1 MDSTASLNKELKTAH
16 AAAYFNIITT
26 SSKIETK
33 TKEALKAFKL
43 THAQLNVLSILMQN
57 HPRPVSARELK
68 EKILVSNPDV
78 TRLLDRL
85 VKIGLVQRETCP
97 ENRRKIDI
105 GITDTGQALY
115 IKAHNAAKV
124 AVNNYF
130 EDQITVEEAQEL
142 RRILHK
148 IQK

>member
-1 MDSTASLNKELKTAH
+1 MKDSASLNKDIKSVH
-16 AAAYFNIITT
+16 ASAYFNIIIT
-26 SSKIETK
+26 SSWIETQI
-33 TKEALKAFKL
+33 KEALKAFSL
-43 THAQLNVLSILMQN
+43 THAQLNVLSILVQN

-85 VKIGLVQRETCP
+85 VKTGLVQRETCP

-105 GITDTGQALY
+105 SATEQGRDLY
-115 IKAHNAAKV
+115 FEAHMATKK

-130 EDQITVEEAQEL
+130 EDQITIEEAQEL

-148 IQK
+148 IKQ